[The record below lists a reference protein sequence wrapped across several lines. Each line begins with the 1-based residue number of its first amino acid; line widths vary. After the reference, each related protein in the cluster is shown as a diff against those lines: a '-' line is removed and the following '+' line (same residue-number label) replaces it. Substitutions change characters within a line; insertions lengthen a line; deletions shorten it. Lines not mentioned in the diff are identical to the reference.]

1 MSRLESRRV
10 WTARVAVGAVFLMN
24 VQCALSF
31 IAWPE
36 RFTGGFGLAGV
47 PGQIALRGLG
57 IAFLMWNATYPLVM
71 WDPQRHRTV
80 FGIVLAQS
88 LIGLVG
94 ESWLLL
100 SLPAG
105 HPEIAASLARFIV
118 FDGAGL
124 LLMAAAFVLS
134 RRQGRGSGERVP

>member
-1 MSRLESRRV
+1 MPRLEPMRAWS
-10 WTARVAVGAVFLMN
+10 ARVAVGAVFTVN

-36 RFTGGFGLAGV
+36 RFTGGFELSGV

-57 IAFLMWNATYPLVM
+57 IAFLMWNVTYPLVM

-80 FGIVLAQS
+80 FGIVLAQQ
-88 LIGLVG
+88 LIGLIG
-94 ESWLLL
+94 ETWLLL
-100 SLPAG
+100 TLPGG
-105 HPEIAASLARFIV
+105 HPEIVASLTRFIV

-124 LLMAAAFVLS
+124 VLMAAAFVLS
-134 RRQGRGSGERVP
+134 RRQGRGLGERVP